1 MPGGRRFPSLDDL
14 DVVDAAAAIPRR
26 SWGGSQQ
33 VTLDEVQRE
42 PDLLHAVKRAIDQQR
57 QPGKFLRPAARRLVG
72 AVLAEQ
78 HDEWAIGRRYMT
90 PVAYTID
97 EALPEADL
105 EKAAA

>member
-1 MPGGRRFPSLDDL
+1 MRCSESGPS
-14 DVVDAAAAIPRR
+14 ACGEA
-26 SWGGSQQ
+26 G
-33 VTLDEVQRE
+33 
-42 PDLLHAVKRAIDQQR
+42 H
-57 QPGKFLRPAARRLVG
+57 RPAARRLVG
-72 AVLAEQ
+72 GVLAEQ